1 MSDKSTDYLQRLFAA
16 DDVDPA
22 LRKSYQREL
31 DAMLHPPLSPRGGAA
46 GGVMFLL
53 LAGCTVMLV
62 RNLLVVDAE
71 PLARVSWGVMA
82 IAFGWVAWLIARDMW
97 RRTHTAASQLNA
109 AKVLTAAAGTI
120 TAASLLMGLSK
131 SDEPSSLFSAF
142 FVFVFYF
149 ACVHMSVENR
159 IAAAELAAREQMLRI
174 EYRLAAL
181 AEGSANG

>member
-1 MSDKSTDYLQRLFAA
+1 MSDKSADYLKRLLDA

-31 DAMLHPPLSPRGGAA
+31 DAMLHPAMTPRAGAA
-46 GGVMFLL
+46 GGVIFLL
-53 LAGCTVMLV
+53 LAGCTVLLV
-62 RNLLVVDAE
+62 RNLLYVDAE
-71 PLARVSWGVMA
+71 PLARVSWAIMA

-97 RRTHTAASQLNA
+97 RRTHSAASQLGA
-109 AKVLTAAAGTI
+109 AKILTGAAGTI

-131 SDEPSSLFSAF
+131 PENPESLFSAF

-159 IAAAELAAREQMLRI
+159 IAAAELASREQMLRI
-174 EYRLAAL
+174 EYRLASI
-181 AEGSANG
+181 AERSTNG